1 MNSKVR
7 IVTDSVAD
15 IPWDLVHRLRIA
27 VVPIPLLIEGRSY
40 LADASLN
47 LAWVY
52 DTLTRTPEKLTTAA
66 PPPTTFLETFRRLAA
81 EGAQE
86 IVALFTP
93 ASLSSITNNARIAA
107 RKLQKVRV
115 HFAEARQV
123 TMGLGWQAIA
133 AAEAAAQGRTAEEI
147 IAMIETMHPRTLVLG
162 ILDTLQHLHR
172 SGRVAWVAGHIVR
185 LLRIKP
191 VIAFYEG
198 EATLIS
204 RVRTHRRALA
214 YMVTRIR
221 KATPLERLA
230 ILHSGASDEEI
241 AHLSQ
246 QLLPIAPQQPIPVV
260 QIGPIFSTHIGPR
273 ALGAALVSHNI
284 IA

>member
-1 MNSKVR
+1 MNGTVR

-15 IPWDLVHRLRIA
+15 IPWDMAQRLGIA
-27 VVPIPLLIEGRSY
+27 VVPIQLVIEGKSY
-40 LADASLN
+40 PADASLD

-52 DTLTRTPEKLTTAA
+52 DTLTRMPEKLTTAA
-66 PPPTTFLETFRRLAA
+66 PPPTAFLETFRRLTA
-81 EGAQE
+81 EGAQD

-93 ASLSSITNNARIAA
+93 ASLSSIANNARIAA
-107 RKLQKVRV
+107 RKLKDVRV

-147 IAMIETMHPRTLVLG
+147 VAMIEAMHPRTLVLG

-172 SGRVAWVAGHIVR
+172 SGRVAWVAGHIVK

-214 YMVTRIR
+214 YMVARIR
-221 KATPLERLA
+221 KAAPIERLA
-230 ILHSGASDEEI
+230 ILHSGAGDGEI

-260 QIGPIFSTHIGPR
+260 QIGPIFGTHIGPR
-273 ALGAALVSHNI
+273 ALGAALVSRNI